1 MIWEPGRIQDHD
13 LLMYLRACHSIADL
27 ETWVDKKM
35 VENQLAMHDGETLE
49 SPDNGFLVATKDGI
63 GLNAIQ
69 KLHESGY
76 DTGKA
81 LQVGTKK
88 FFKNFFQFNSKF
100 KFAAFS
106 QNSLSKM
113 WSSGHFT
120 VLCGPSNRFFNY
132 GLKGPFFTPKDQIP
146 TSHFVLEPLGAPN

>member
-1 MIWEPGRIQDHD
+1 MVNWNIFSAQRGRICLDATHQANLPEFTPNVPVEERTDPAKYEDMIWEPGRIHDHD

-69 KLHESGY
+69 KLHDSGY

-88 FFKNFFQFNSKF
+88 H
-100 KFAAFS
+100 FS
-106 QNSLSKM
+106 NIFS
-113 WSSGHFT
+113 
-120 VLCGPSNRFFNY
+120 
-132 GLKGPFFTPKDQIP
+132 I
-146 TSHFVLEPLGAPN
+146 

>member
-81 LQVGTKK
+81 LQVGTKFFQK
-88 FFKNFFQFNSKF
+88 FFS
-100 KFAAFS
+100 
-106 QNSLSKM
+106 
-113 WSSGHFT
+113 
-120 VLCGPSNRFFNY
+120 
-132 GLKGPFFTPKDQIP
+132 I
-146 TSHFVLEPLGAPN
+146 